1 MEKPISSKIVFEC
14 PIFKVEEAEVELD
27 DGTIAKR
34 WYVVRRDAVL
44 VVCYRNGKI
53 IMLREYRSAS
63 QSVEWRIPAGGVK
76 EGESPQAA
84 AIRETREEI
93 GLEPLDAKL
102 LQTFRNP
109 SSTVKQTIHCFVA
122 TKFKE
127 NPLASGE
134 KEEEGIEV
142 KELSVDEIEI
152 LLEKEEFT
160 GSIGKCLRLFIQK
173 LKS

>member
-1 MEKPISSKIVFEC
+1 MEKLISSKIVFKC

-53 IMLREYRSAS
+53 IMLREYRSAA

-76 EGESPQAA
+76 ERESPQEA

-93 GLEPLDAKL
+93 GLEPLDIKL

-109 SSTVKQTIHCFVA
+109 SSTIKQTIHCFIA

-127 NPLASGE
+127 NPLDSGE
-134 KEEEGIEV
+134 KEEKGIEI
-142 KELSVDEIEI
+142 KELTTSEVKA
-152 LLEKEEFT
+152 LLKKEEFT
-160 GSIGKCLRLFIQK
+160 GSIGKCLRLFIQQQK
-173 LKS
+173 N